1 MALSVVDIYQ
11 KLLPKTNCRDCGL
24 ATCLAFASMVVSEQW
39 PLEKCPHIEADV
51 IEKYR
56 GELAQQYAQGKW
68 TRKDPAEDAL
78 LWARQRAASMRLEDL
93 PARIGGELVV
103 RDGETALRLPYFSDH
118 IIIAKN
124 AICKEDGGPLSRWE
138 QVFIYNHMAQGGSA
152 DPTDTWKG
160 LEQIPNTISKIK
172 SMRRHVELPLIDH
185 FSGKPDALKAAAR
198 PLGAIDISAQYGN
211 ADVTLKFQPLPRI
224 PVILLFWDAEPEDE
238 LEAQVKLLFNETITQ
253 HLDIESILFLS
264 ERLCNLLCHNG

>member
-39 PLEKCPHIEADV
+39 PLEKCPHIETDV
-51 IEKYR
+51 IERYR

-78 LWARQRAASMRLEDL
+78 QWARQRAASMRLEDL
-93 PARIGGELVV
+93 PARIGGELIVT
-103 RDGETALRLPYFSDH
+103 DGEAVLKLPYFSDYV
-118 IIIAKN
+118 IIGKN
-124 AICKEDGGPLSRWE
+124 TIRKADGGALNHWE

-172 SMRRHVELPLIDH
+172 SMRQHVELPLIDH
-185 FSGKPDALKAAAR
+185 FAGKPDALKATASA
-198 PLGAIDISAQYGN
+198 LGALDISDHYGN
-211 ADVTLKFQPLPRI
+211 ADVTLKFQPLPKI
-224 PVILLFWDAEPEDE
+224 PVLLLFWDAEPEDG
-238 LEAQVKLLFNETITQ
+238 LEAQVKLLFNETITR

-264 ERLCNLLCHNG
+264 ERLCNLLMRP